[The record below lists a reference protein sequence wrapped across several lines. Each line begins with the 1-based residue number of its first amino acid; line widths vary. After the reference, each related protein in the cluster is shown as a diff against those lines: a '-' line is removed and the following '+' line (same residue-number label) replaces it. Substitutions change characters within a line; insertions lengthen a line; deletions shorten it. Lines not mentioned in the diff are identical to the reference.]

1 MNLEPLM
8 TAALSAVVLGDRM
21 TPLQVLGGA
30 MMIAALCFFQMRR

>member
-21 TPLQVLGGA
+21 TLLQVFGGA
-30 MMIAALCFFQMRR
+30 IMIAALCFFQTPR